1 MQNLTDNVKTLV
13 NNNNPSPQITL
24 QVDSLMKDVTITKD
38 VDADSLLVKMKDGLL
53 NIVTK
58 ELSKS
63 MNLKFGW

>member
-38 VDADSLLVKMKDGLL
+38 VDADSLLVKMKDGLM